1 MPNDHEKTDFFS
13 GRLVLTIV
21 FSLVTMLGNA
31 QNITRQYDNVS
42 LSKALME
49 LNDLQQTY
57 TINFIYDELED
68 FRVTTSIKHKT
79 VTDAIMQVI
88 GFYPARAVKRGE
100 RNLCGVYP

>member
-1 MPNDHEKTDFFS
+1 MTMKRLIILS

-21 FSLVTMLGNA
+21 SCVVTLLGSA

-57 TINFIYDELED
+57 TINFIYDALDD
-68 FRVTTSIKHKT
+68 FRVTTSIKHTT
-79 VTDAIMQVI
+79 VT
-88 GFYPARAVKRGE
+88 
-100 RNLCGVYP
+100 